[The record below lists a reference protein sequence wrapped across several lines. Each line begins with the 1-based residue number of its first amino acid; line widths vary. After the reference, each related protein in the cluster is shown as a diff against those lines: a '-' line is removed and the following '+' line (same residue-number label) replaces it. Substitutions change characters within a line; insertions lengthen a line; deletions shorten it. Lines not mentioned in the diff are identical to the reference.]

1 VSTLLIVGRLMI
13 SNTLPKAV
21 SKDEVVAG
29 TGGRPEIGDV
39 FGKTAEFLM
48 TLIIRALKD
57 EVAKIEDV

>member
-1 VSTLLIVGRLMI
+1 MI

-57 EVAKIEDV
+57 EVAKIEEV